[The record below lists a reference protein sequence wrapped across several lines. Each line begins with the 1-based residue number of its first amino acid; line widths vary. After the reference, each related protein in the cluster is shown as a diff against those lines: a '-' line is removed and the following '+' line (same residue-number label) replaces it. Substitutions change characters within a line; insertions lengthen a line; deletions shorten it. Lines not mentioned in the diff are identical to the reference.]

1 MSDGKYRKFASL
13 AALSASSMTLR
24 NVVLASPAGD
34 GDVLKVKGVLKT
46 VSGST
51 VLCLEYACTEGR
63 VRQENIALGQVEEK
77 ILLLSESFKRG
88 EINDAGGSAS
98 LMVSKKGKVNLSVR
112 GSIGSGKPCEISGE
126 KEKNYILDG
135 SEDFLIH
142 LGVSDKSGRVHD
154 KKQAKFRQINRFLE
168 HVGDMM
174 KHLPKD
180 GVLRVADLCCGKS
193 YLSFAVC
200 YYLTRV
206 LHREI
211 IIDCVDLKESVM
223 DFCRDIAEKCGFS
236 EMTFTAGDVSRYSPD
251 TAPDLV
257 ISLHACD
264 TATDI
269 VLERAAVLGASAVL
283 ATPCC
288 HRSLSR
294 ALDCRELGFIARN
307 SVLKSKFCDAATDAL
322 RILRLEAYGY
332 SADAVELIDPEDTP
346 KNVLIRAYRPDG
358 IVYKKKAAAKLSE
371 YKNAYRYLC
380 GKEAPPLSF
389 ENAE

>member
-112 GSIGSGKPCEISGE
+112 GSIGSGKPFEISGE

-154 KKQAKFRQINRFLE
+154 KKQAKFRQINRFFGACRRYDE
-168 HVGDMM
+168 AFAEGRCAA
-174 KHLPKD
+174 
-180 GVLRVADLCCGKS
+180 GGGSVLRQKLSQLCGMLLS
-193 YLSFAVC
+193 Y
-200 YYLTRV
+200 
-206 LHREI
+206 E
-211 IIDCVDLKESVM
+211 
-223 DFCRDIAEKCGFS
+223 
-236 EMTFTAGDVSRYSPD
+236 
-251 TAPDLV
+251 
-257 ISLHACD
+257 
-264 TATDI
+264 
-269 VLERAAVLGASAVL
+269 GAS
-283 ATPCC
+283 P
-288 HRSLSR
+288 
-294 ALDCRELGFIARN
+294 
-307 SVLKSKFCDAATDAL
+307 
-322 RILRLEAYGY
+322 
-332 SADAVELIDPEDTP
+332 
-346 KNVLIRAYRPDG
+346 
-358 IVYKKKAAAKLSE
+358 
-371 YKNAYRYLC
+371 
-380 GKEAPPLSF
+380 
-389 ENAE
+389 